1 MDRDENIWA
10 QVSRYTSLAFIL
22 PTSTFV
28 GYLIGYLLDRLF
40 HTHFLYIVFMLVGI
54 VAGFLQLYREL
65 TVAMKQ
71 DGR

>member
-1 MDRDENIWA
+1 MGRDDNIWS

-40 HTHFLYIVFMLVGI
+40 HTHFLYIVFMLLGI
-54 VAGFLQLYREL
+54 VAGFFQLFREL
-65 TVAMKQ
+65 SVAMKQ